1 MRHVVFVA
9 PGKLEWREAP
19 DPVLGGPG
27 EALVRPLVAG
37 RCDLDVA
44 YVRGL
49 LPMPSGAP
57 IGHEII
63 GEVVDVGD
71 AVSRFRPGDRVFV
84 PAQISCGACVNC
96 RRGLTGRCQ
105 AVPFA
110 ASYGMGRDG
119 GFGGGLADLVRVPF
133 AEAMMTP
140 LPGGADPVALIGMAD
155 MATDAWRAVAP
166 HLAQHPEARV
176 LVLGGMPPVIGLY
189 AVGLSQALG
198 AAGIDYLD
206 TDPARTAVA
215 REYGARIVSEPSQ
228 EPYDL
233 IVVANPTKGALAL
246 AFAAAAPGATITS
259 VTPAI
264 DGSPEIDTRALYH
277 RGVTW
282 RIGRPDCRGAHDGT
296 LGAWANCGFCSD
308 KVPTARV
315 AWEDAPEA
323 WASDALYVAAIRS
336 KDTG

>member
-1 MRHVVFVA
+1 MQHVVFVA

-19 DPVLGGPG
+19 DPILGGAS
-27 EALVRPLVAG
+27 EALVRPIVVG

-44 YVRGL
+44 YARGL
-49 LPMPSGAP
+49 MPMPAGAP

-63 GEVVDVGD
+63 GEVLDVGD
-71 AVSRFRPGDRVFV
+71 AVSRFRPRDRVFV

-119 GFGGGLADLVRVPF
+119 GFGGGLADIVRVPF
-133 AEAMMTP
+133 ADAMLTP
-140 LPGGADPVALIGMAD
+140 VPGGADPVALIGLAD

-166 HLAQHPEARV
+166 HLAEHPQARV

-198 AAGIDYLD
+198 AASIDYVD
-206 TDPARTAVA
+206 SDAERAAVA
-215 REYGARIVSEPSQ
+215 CGYGARIVPGPGE

-233 IVVANPTKGALAL
+233 IVVANPTKAALAQ

-259 VTPAI
+259 VAPAL
-264 DGSPEIDTRALYH
+264 DGALEIETRALYH

-282 RIGRPDCRGAHDGT
+282 RIGRPDCRHAHDGT
-296 LGAWANCGFCSD
+296 LTAWANCGFSAD
-308 KVPTARV
+308 KVPTRRV
-315 AWEDAPEA
+315 AWQEAPEA
-323 WASDALYVAAIRS
+323 WASEALYVAAVRS
-336 KDTG
+336 